1 MVSQH
6 QPESPPTARS
16 GSRTHL
22 CCKRLPEA
30 SYRWG
35 KPSWPTRLSSCSS
48 MAADDA
54 SYATAAVWSNGQ
66 LALMPTIHRLAVA
79 KTHKA
84 WLQPASTGAMRSC
97 PTCGLIRTAIM
108 TSCSVSSWSMVFA
121 IAASFTCLTAT
132 SDRLTRKCR
141 PRWLYNRSIYAYACS
156 LAVVSLQLCRISLSA
171 SPRSR
176 SWNSLPLSP
185 TAGHHP
191 GGRYRRTV

>member
-1 MVSQH
+1 MASQH
-6 QPESPPTARS
+6 HHRQPGLGVEHTFVASVCLRQATGEESRPGRPACPHAALWQRTMHHTPQRQSETMDNLPLCPPSTA
-16 GSRTHL
+16 
-22 CCKRLPEA
+22 
-30 SYRWG
+30 
-35 KPSWPTRLSSCSS
+35 WP
-48 MAADDA
+48 
-54 SYATAAVWSNGQ
+54 
-66 LALMPTIHRLAVA
+66 VA

-191 GGRYRRTV
+191 GGRCRRTV